1 VNNLIDLW
9 IIEVVN
15 KDGFEL
21 PDKTKITPGQY
32 YVYGEMRHVDK
43 DGKMVIPKTIFWN
56 EMALQH
62 MNQVDGGAFN
72 LENKALGKGA
82 LIGALVQREKDGKIW
97 ISSRLIG
104 TFPENL
110 SDLKEGDSTFADK
123 CVEIS
128 T

>member
-1 VNNLIDLW
+1 
-9 IIEVVN
+9 VVN

-56 EMALQH
+56 EMALQYK
-62 MNQVDGGAFN
+62 NEVDAGAFN

-82 LIGALVQREKDGKIW
+82 LVGALVQREKDGKIW
-97 ISSRLIG
+97 VTSRLIA
-104 TFPENL
+104 TFPEFL
-110 SDLKEGDSTFADK
+110 SDVKEGDSTFADK
-123 CVEIS
+123 CVELS